1 MSRLTTRGSVRLP
14 LRKALEAWFTA
25 HADHDFYTGVAGR
38 LAYVRAPKKWPRPY
52 AVLTILTAVPRDTLT
67 ERIDEVPLQIMVFAD
82 SSLEAEELASMASN
96 LFGGRVISGDGLK
109 DFEFSRGEDVPTLP
123 DEDGV
128 WGAGIQLT
136 GLVETSQ

>member
-1 MSRLTTRGSVRLP
+1 MSRLTTRGSVRP
-14 LRKALEAWFTA
+14 KLRRALDAWFAA
-25 HADHDFYTGVAGR
+25 HADHAFYAGVSGR
-38 LAYVRAPKKWPRPY
+38 LAYARASKSWPRPY
-52 AVLTILTAVPRDTLT
+52 AVLTILPAIPRDTLT

-82 SSLEAEELASMASN
+82 SSLEADELASLASD
-96 LFGGRVISGDGLK
+96 LFEGRVISGDGLK